1 MIALAG
7 TNLLVRDSLASLG
20 ALLITAILYALYIGL
35 ETWVKFNKTDKE
47 LLESKIDDIENQ
59 ISTLKSIITLKR

>member
-7 TNLLVRDSLASLG
+7 TNLLVRDSLVSLG
-20 ALLITAILYALYIGL
+20 ALLITAILYALYIAL